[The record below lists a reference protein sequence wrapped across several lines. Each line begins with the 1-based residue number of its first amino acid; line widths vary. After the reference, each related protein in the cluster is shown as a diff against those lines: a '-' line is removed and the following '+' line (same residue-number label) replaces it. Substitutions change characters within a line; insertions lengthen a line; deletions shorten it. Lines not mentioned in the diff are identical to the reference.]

1 MYAFHKKYLNDI
13 WTDERYKTRTLK
25 HVWTTDIIKLFEGFI
40 FVKIWLVCLHMEKGS
55 QIIFCALILEHKN
68 LAVGCKRKDL
78 CVQSISQNTNM
89 AIFLEYF
96 VRTFI
101 ILLLDITLCMATFR
115 SVTTNFTEKKMVTT
129 SHTTLQPFSI
139 IQCVDLCYKE
149 KEKGMCTLAGY
160 NKTSETC
167 YLSVDNP
174 QHAVDTTDVM
184 SGVFFYEPLLTGIH
198 YI

>member
-1 MYAFHKKYLNDI
+1 MQEERSVCPKYLP
-13 WTDERYKTRTLK
+13 K
-25 HVWTTDIIKLFEGFI
+25 HKYGYL
-40 FVKIWLVCLHMEKGS
+40 LR
-55 QIIFCALILEHKN
+55 IFCKN
-68 LAVGCKRKDL
+68 
-78 CVQSISQNTNM
+78 I
-89 AIFLEYF
+89 YF
-96 VRTFI
+96 
-101 ILLLDITLCMATFR
+101 LLLDITLCMATFR
-115 SVTTNFTEKKMVTT
+115 SVTTNFTEKKMVIT

-149 KEKGMCTLAGY
+149 KEKGVCTLAEY

-174 QHAVDTTDVM
+174 QNAVDTTDVM